1 MTSSYHTV
9 FFGTPEFAVTILE
22 KLIASPFAPSV
33 VITAPEKPVG
43 RKQKLTPSPV
53 KILAEKYNISVLS
66 PQTLDEEFVDKLKTK
81 TYELFIV
88 AAYGKI
94 ISKSILDIP
103 KHGNINVHPSLLP
116 KLRGAS
122 PIQNAIL
129 EGLDET
135 GVTIMLMDEKMD
147 HGPIITNTRYKI
159 QDTKITAE
167 NLSQELAS
175 MGANLLIETLP
186 RYLAGDIT
194 PKEQN
199 HKEATY
205 TKLIKKDDGHINWE
219 EGALQIERLIRAY
232 TPWPGAYA
240 YWNDK
245 QIKFLEAETIQGET
259 DIKPGEIYKLGNMFA
274 ISTAEGALVPTIIQ
288 LEGKSPVDN
297 RTFLQGYPEILGII
311 LA

>member
-1 MTSSYHTV
+1 MTSNYHTV

-33 VITAPEKPVG
+33 VITAPDKPVG

-53 KILAEKYNISVLS
+53 KVFAEKHKIPVLV
-66 PQTLDEEFVDKLKTK
+66 PQELDEKFIYKLKTIN
-81 TYELFIV
+81 YQLFIV

-147 HGPIITNTRYKI
+147 HGPILATMKHPVPDSVTSDR
-159 QDTKITAE
+159 
-167 NLSQELAS
+167 LSIELAS
-175 MGANLLIETLP
+175 VGADLLLDVLP
-186 RYLAGDIT
+186 RHLAGNIT

-205 TKLIKKDDGHINWE
+205 TKLIKKRDGHINWE
-219 EGALQIERLIRAY
+219 EGALQIERRIRAY
-232 TPWPGAYA
+232 TPWPGVYA

-245 QIKFLEAETIQGET
+245 QIKFLEAEIIDSVAGN
-259 DIKPGEIYKLGNMFA
+259 KPGEIYKLGDMFA
-274 ISTAEGALVPTIIQ
+274 IATSHGVLIPTIIQ

-297 RTFLQGYPEILGII
+297 RTFLQGYPEILGIL